1 MIILGSDKLTLH
13 SIGHFTDNKTK
24 YFRLR
29 LREAFKKKPFFCDKC
44 PPWGGGVWSGSMSQ
58 KKTIASKSFL
68 SNFKHF

>member
-29 LREAFKKKPFFCDKC
+29 LTDKVRSERPKRELRL
-44 PPWGGGVWSGSMSQ
+44 
-58 KKTIASKSFL
+58 T
-68 SNFKHF
+68 